1 MVAGTSIGGGML
13 ALPSMAAQMGYS
25 LTVLSFL
32 ACWGVMYL
40 SAINMMQ
47 ATLLAPPKS
56 HFLSISLRQLGPYAM
71 SLTGLVY
78 LALLLCL
85 NAGYL
90 DGLRQILGSPSASLS
105 DLIMIGSFF
114 GLIILLGYRAI
125 DWANRGLMVVMVFSF
140 IILVGLLS
148 WVCQPGLLVNQHTHL
163 SAPLTYPCLQL
174 MITSFG
180 YQIIIPSIA
189 QYVDYKKTSVH
200 KAIIFGSLIT
210 LAVYFIWI
218 TLIMAYIPQ
227 AEILSWQGNV
237 VQKLIEAMPKL
248 SSMLGL
254 FSAAAIATSFLGVSL
269 CLLDFLADGLKHFKC
284 QRSWLTIL
292 VNIPAITMVYWGFK
306 FTNGLAI
313 GGIFVAL
320 LLILLPALLNWRT
333 HYKLPNLVLIL
344 LSCWI
349 VITGIMIII

>member
-125 DWANRGLMVVMVFSF
+125 TGPTVV
-140 IILVGLLS
+140 
-148 WVCQPGLLVNQHTHL
+148 
-163 SAPLTYPCLQL
+163 
-174 MITSFG
+174 
-180 YQIIIPSIA
+180 
-189 QYVDYKKTSVH
+189 
-200 KAIIFGSLIT
+200 
-210 LAVYFIWI
+210 
-218 TLIMAYIPQ
+218 
-227 AEILSWQGNV
+227 
-237 VQKLIEAMPKL
+237 
-248 SSMLGL
+248 
-254 FSAAAIATSFLGVSL
+254 
-269 CLLDFLADGLKHFKC
+269 
-284 QRSWLTIL
+284 
-292 VNIPAITMVYWGFK
+292 
-306 FTNGLAI
+306 
-313 GGIFVAL
+313 
-320 LLILLPALLNWRT
+320 
-333 HYKLPNLVLIL
+333 
-344 LSCWI
+344 
-349 VITGIMIII
+349 